1 MAAIWEQV
9 SEFVGGIFG
18 VFQSII
24 TSATGSVI
32 GLWMIIVP
40 LFGLA
45 VTYVTRL
52 VHAGSG
58 KKKKGK

>member
-9 SEFVGGIFG
+9 SEFVSGIFG

-32 GLWMIIVP
+32 GLWLIIVP

>member
-24 TSATGSVI
+24 TSSTGSVI
-32 GLWMIIVP
+32 GLWMIVVP

-45 VTYVTRL
+45 VSYVTRL